1 MITIAQLKRIVKEV
15 KYDIGLMKYTF
26 RIMKVAK

>member
-1 MITIAQLKRIVKEV
+1 MITMAVRIVKEV